1 MGIPVYYRKLI
12 DQYAEVVLNS
22 IDNVA
27 DIYFDFN
34 GIAHWAAGKTAIDR
48 DYTKKHHDSF
58 EDAIL
63 RNIKMR
69 IDMIIEKVSPKQVIG
84 FFVDGPAVK
93 AKMRQQLQR
102 RAKGPFEQELRDKLK
117 ESLTDEKAGESYNRN
132 SITPGTQFMNKLN
145 KYLDTIT
152 SQYPNHQIIISDS
165 NDPGEGEHKMFNF
178 IKRNRTGLHYD
189 EDEPSNTQKIVI
201 VGLDADLI
209 MLSLV
214 SHMSNIYLMRESTER
229 GVKDADNIFSYLDTN
244 FFRMLLVSDIRS
256 QITTIDRSTLYQKAT
271 SESIIDDYI
280 FMCFLLGNDFLPH
293 SPTLSI
299 RHGGVQQLIQ
309 MYVGVFNET
318 GEHLVTVTNRHDPD
332 KIDTQVNY
340 NPVNKLIALLGQR
353 ENQQMSKVYNDRCK
367 LEKRPPRNPNPKGS
381 ALDDEYHKL
390 FYMPA
395 YQISNELDVQ
405 IDGNPGWKVK
415 YFDHVLEMK
424 RTQSNIDSIC
434 HNYLVGLDW
443 VLKYYYTEK
452 HSWGWSYNYVA
463 SPLFQDV
470 SIYLNKQKT
479 FPLEN
484 KSERR
489 MIAYSPF
496 SQLLMVLPKVSS
508 NLLPKSLGNHMINPS
523 SPIGHYYPEKFRL
536 NMFFHVCFYEAE
548 PRLPN
553 IDEKKIETVVNNSLL
568 SPEEKKRN
576 SFSTIRIIQPKGNL
590 K

>member
-1 MGIPVYYRKLI
+1 MGIPVYYKKLI
-12 DQYAEVVLNS
+12 DQYSEVVLDS
-22 IDNVA
+22 IDNVT

-34 GIAHWAAGKTAIDR
+34 GIAHWAAGKTASER
-48 DYTKKHHDSF
+48 EYTKKHHDSF

-69 IDMIIEKVSPKQVIG
+69 IDMIIKMVSPKQVIG

-102 RAKGPFEQELRDKLK
+102 RAKGPFEQELRDKLL
-117 ESLTDEKAGESYNRN
+117 ESFTGEKPCDSYNRN
-132 SITPGTQFMNKLN
+132 SITPGTLFMSKLN
-145 KYLDTIT
+145 KYLDTIAAEYST
-152 SQYPNHQIIISDS
+152 HQIIISDS
-165 NDPGEGEHKMFNF
+165 NEPGEGEHKMFNF

-189 EDEPSNTQKIVI
+189 ENESSNTQKIVV

-214 SHMSNIYLMRESTER
+214 SHMPNIYLMRESTER
-229 GVKDADNIFSYLDTN
+229 GIKDADNIFSYLDTN
-244 FFRMLLVSDIRS
+244 FFRMLLINDIRS
-256 QITTIDRSTLYQKAT
+256 QINAVDKSTLYHAEA

-280 FMCFLLGNDFLPH
+280 FMCFLLGNDFIPH

-299 RHGGVQQLIQ
+299 RHGGIQQLVE

-318 GEHLVTVTNRHDPD
+318 GEHLVTITNRHNPD
-332 KIDTQVNY
+332 TIDTQINY
-340 NPVNKLIALLGQR
+340 TPVNKLIALLSQR
-353 ENQQMSKVYNDRCK
+353 ENDQMANVYLDRCK
-367 LEKRPPRNPNPKGS
+367 LEKRPPRNPNPNS
-381 ALDDEYHKL
+381 NALDDEYHKL

-395 YQISNELDVQ
+395 YHVGDELDYQ
-405 IDGNPGWKVK
+405 IDGKPGWKVK
-415 YFDHVLEMK
+415 YFNHVLEMK
-424 RTQSNIDSIC
+424 RTQSNIDAIC

-470 SIYLNKQKT
+470 SIYLNKLQT
-479 FPLEN
+479 FPVETE
-484 KSERR
+484 SEKR
-489 MIAYSPF
+489 MVAYSPYA
-496 SQLLMVLPKVSS
+496 QLLMVLPKVSAF
-508 NLLPKSLGNHMINPS
+508 LLPSTIGSYMTNPA
-523 SPIGHYYPEKFRL
+523 SPIGHYYPDKFRL

-553 IDEKKIETVVNNSLL
+553 IDEKKIEVVVNNSQL
-568 SPEEKKRN
+568 SPEQKKRN
-576 SFSTIRIIQPKGNL
+576 SFSNMRIINPKG
-590 K
+590 KHK